1 MRFAVLGTAAL
12 MSVAACATRPAAPA
26 TSVAPQV
33 DAEAA
38 ARYARAN
45 ALRDRI
51 IAGTRWEEPDKDS
64 PCDPGTLRTTGTD
77 SASSS
82 AQVDSLIRALER
94 EIIVSGVDE
103 SIDTPAG
110 HALLRTVLAWEA
122 GDARPRWDVAAGTE
136 PKRTV
141 SAGLTGEYYNTETKK
156 CVPLAPQDTV
166 TLIAPPMTGF
176 KVPKVKTAAV
186 QVFYGDSGVKTARD
200 RFFAAHGAEPA
211 AVFLYTRVRAMVL
224 WRDYA
229 VVAVNRPLEK
239 QGVVE
244 LQKGAGGATYIFRRV
259 GEEWRLLVIAR
270 TWT

>member
-1 MRFAVLGTAAL
+1 MRLAALGTAVL
-12 MSVAACATRPAAPA
+12 MSLAACATRPAAPA
-26 TSVAPQV
+26 TAVAPRV
-33 DAEAA
+33 DAEDA

-51 IAGTRWEEPDKDS
+51 IAGTRWEVPEKNA

-77 SASSS
+77 SGSST
-82 AQVDSLIRALER
+82 AAVDSLVHALER
-94 EIIVSGVDE
+94 EIIVSGIDQP
-103 SIDTPAG
+103 IDTPAG

-122 GDARPRWDVAAGTE
+122 GDARPRWDVRAGE
-136 PKRTV
+136 QPRRTM
-141 SAGLTGEYYNTETKK
+141 SAGLTGTYYNTDTKQ

-176 KVPKVKTAAV
+176 KVPKVRTAAV

-200 RFFAAHGAEPA
+200 RFFAGHLTDTS

-224 WRDYA
+224 WHDYA
-229 VVAVNRPLEK
+229 VVSVNRPLEK

-244 LQKGAGGATYIFRRV
+244 LQKGAGGATYIFRRA
-259 GEEWRLLVIAR
+259 GDEWRLLVIAR